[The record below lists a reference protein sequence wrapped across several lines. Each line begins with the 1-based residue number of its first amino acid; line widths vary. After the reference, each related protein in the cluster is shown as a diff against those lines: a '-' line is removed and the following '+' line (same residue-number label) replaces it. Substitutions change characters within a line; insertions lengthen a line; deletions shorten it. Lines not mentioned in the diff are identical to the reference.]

1 MTESATITD
10 HTVAVYATH
19 NQAEEAIKILNN
31 SGYNMKNLSI
41 VGQNYATEEHPVG
54 FVNTGDRMWSW
65 GKLGAFWGSIW
76 GLLFGSAMMFFPG
89 IGFVMFAGWLVGAL
103 EGAVVGGGLAMLG
116 GALVS
121 IGIPK
126 DSVVEYE
133 TALKAGSFLLL
144 AHGSGA
150 EVQRAKDALSTTAA
164 IRVDAYSTRQP
175 VGSLK
180 G

>member
-19 NQAEEAIKILNN
+19 HQAEEAIKILNS
-31 SGYNMKNLSI
+31 SGYNMRNLSI

-54 FVNTGDRMWSW
+54 FVSTGDRMWSW

-89 IGFVMFAGWLVGAL
+89 VGFVMFAGWLVGAL
-103 EGAVVGGGLAMLG
+103 EGALLGGGLAALG

-126 DSVVEYE
+126 NSVVEYE
-133 TALKAGSFLLL
+133 SAIKAGSFLLL
-144 AHGSGA
+144 AHGSEA
-150 EVQRAKDALSTTAA
+150 EVRRAKDSLSTTSATR
-164 IRVDAYSTRQP
+164 IDSYSSRQP
-175 VGSLK
+175 IGSR
-180 G
+180 